1 MNFGVHLLEIISLRH
16 MDYDSWLVII
26 ISLAFSAFFSGME
39 IAFVSANKLIIEL
52 ENKQGDFTAR
62 ILSSFIRRPKKF
74 IGAMLIGNNIAL
86 VFYGIKAGE
95 LVANL
100 VFGVSDWD
108 EYHIPYIAL
117 LSQTLITT
125 VVILF
130 TAEFLPKSIFR
141 LNPNRWLSIFAMPL
155 ALLFYILYIPSWII
169 TNISMVFIKYVLRAE
184 TENEEVV
191 FGTVDLDHFLREASE
206 NMQDNEDTE
215 HEIQILQNALDLRE
229 TKARDCMIPRNE
241 IEALELNESIDTLKE
256 RFIETGYSKIV
267 IYRDSI
273 DNIIGYCHSYDLF
286 KTPDDIKNI
295 LLPTFIVAE
304 PAPANRVLEDFIAK
318 KRNLAVVVDEF
329 GGTSGII
336 TIEDIVEELFGEI
349 EDEHDKEE
357 MIEKQIAP
365 DFFQF
370 SARLEIDYIN
380 ERYRLGLPESDEY
393 DTLGGLIIHHAEDIP
408 DPGTQI
414 SVGQFAFKILEV
426 DNARIELVDLHVHDV
441 D

>member
-1 MNFGVHLLEIISLRH
+1 

-267 IYRDSI
+267 IYRDTI

>member
-1 MNFGVHLLEIISLRH
+1 
-16 MDYDSWLVII
+16 
-26 ISLAFSAFFSGME
+26 ME

-100 VFGVSDWD
+100 VFGVGDWD
-108 EYHIPYIAL
+108 EYHLPYIAL

-141 LNPNRWLSIFAMPL
+141 LNPNRWLSIFALPL
-155 ALLFYILYIPSWII
+155 AILFYILYIPSWII
-169 TNISMVFIKYVLRAE
+169 TNISKIFIKYVLRAE

-357 MIEKQIAP
+357 MVEKQIAP

-426 DNARIELVDLHVHDV
+426 DNARIELVDLHVHHV

>member
-1 MNFGVHLLEIISLRH
+1 

-26 ISLAFSAFFSGME
+26 TSLAFSAFFSGME

-52 ENKQGDFTAR
+52 ENKQGNFTSR

-100 VFGVSDWD
+100 VFGVNDWD
-108 EYHIPYIAL
+108 EYHLPYIAL

-141 LNPNRWLSIFAMPL
+141 LNPNRWLSIFALPL
-155 ALLFYILYIPSWII
+155 AFLFYILYIPSWII
-169 TNISMVFIKYVLRAE
+169 TNISKVFIKYVLRAE

-286 KTPDDIKNI
+286 KGPNDIKNI

-304 PAPANRVLEDFIAK
+304 PAPANRVLEDFISK

-357 MIEKQIAP
+357 MVEKQIAP

-380 ERYRLGLPESDEY
+380 ERYSLGLPESDEY

-414 SVGQFAFKILEV
+414 SVGQFAFKIREV
-426 DNARIELVDLHVHDV
+426 DNARIELVDLHVHHV

>member
-1 MNFGVHLLEIISLRH
+1 

-100 VFGVSDWD
+100 VFGVGDWD
-108 EYHIPYIAL
+108 EYHLPYIAL

-141 LNPNRWLSIFAMPL
+141 LNPNRWLSIFALPL
-155 ALLFYILYIPSWII
+155 AILFYILYIPSWII
-169 TNISMVFIKYVLRAE
+169 TNISKIFIKYVLRAE

-357 MIEKQIAP
+357 MVEKQIAP

-426 DNARIELVDLHVHDV
+426 DNARIELVDLHVHHV